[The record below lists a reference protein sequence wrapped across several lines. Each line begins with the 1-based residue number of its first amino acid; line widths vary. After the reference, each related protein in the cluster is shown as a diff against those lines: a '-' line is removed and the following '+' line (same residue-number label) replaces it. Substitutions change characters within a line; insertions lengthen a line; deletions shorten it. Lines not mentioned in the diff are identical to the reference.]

1 MMRGIINLTIKIV
14 LNIGCIY
21 IFINSASAKCSK
33 ADIDYYLEKGFTT
46 EQVTAMCSE
55 EIISSIELKND
66 VYKTFSDEYADEQ
79 DEEYLRKMRIE
90 RQVFLK
96 SAIGAQKVRIKG
108 TELSYESEICGRN
121 SIKKSGAAEGSNI
134 EGCSVILTLINLS
147 DIEVSM
153 KQRREK
159 ILFGT
164 KQILVEGDVKYRI
177 VGGLK
182 HLSSFEKKILE
193 PMLLKKLK
201 KGEARIPIRRGLDF
215 NYALENFIDIVDFHK
230 DVLGKK
236 YLGKGL
242 GGKLDV
248 DDLKL
253 EPQNDYIIE
262 KEDDG
267 FKFSNEKDESID
279 GALVFDDL
287 PSPDQDSGKNSDIP
301 EDVFN

>member
-1 MMRGIINLTIKIV
+1 MRGVINLTIKIM

-55 EIISSIELKND
+55 EIISSIELKDD

-134 EGCSVILTLINLS
+134 EGCSVIETLINLS

-164 KQILVEGDVKYRI
+164 KEIFVQGDVKYRI
-177 VGGLK
+177 IGGLQ
-182 HLSSFEKKILE
+182 HLSLFEKNILE

-201 KGEARIPIRRGLDF
+201 KGEARIPIRKGLDF

-236 YLGKGL
+236 YLGKNL

-248 DDLKL
+248 NDINLDQ
-253 EPQNDYIIE
+253 ESDYIIE
-262 KEDDG
+262 KEEN
-267 FKFSNEKDESID
+267 KLRLSNDTDEEIIN
-279 GALVFDDL
+279 GTLVFDDL
-287 PSPDQDSGKNSDIP
+287 NPQDSSGVSEIP
-301 EDVFN
+301 ESVFD